1 MEYLSIHRRRKEA
14 SVTKI
19 AHVCLESLWAL
30 SAAMGKRAIW
40 GRTVEAL
47 QTSAVSNIWTIAR
60 PQSVLFP
67 TLASAQTENTE
78 IFDVSRNFVKSMCF
92 GLSLAFESSCGHH
105 THEVVTCHI
114 HGSRLGVRSNAP
126 ISAWYAWGL
135 VSKSSTKITFYGDV
149 ISVRLLM
156 VIHKLCIISKAI
168 DNLRSVGD

>member
-67 TLASAQTENTE
+67 ILVSAHTENTE
-78 IFDVSRNFVKSMCF
+78 IFDVSRNFVKSICF
-92 GLSLAFESSCGHH
+92 GLSLAFGSSCGHH
-105 THEVVTCHI
+105 THKVVTCHI

-126 ISAWYAWGL
+126 ISAWYACGL
-135 VSKSSTKITFYGDV
+135 VSKSSTKITFYGGL
-149 ISVRLLM
+149 ISV
-156 VIHKLCIISKAI
+156 S
-168 DNLRSVGD
+168 